1 MEVLSVIIEYI
12 PLVIVLL
19 VLLAGLITFIKD
31 KKNLKNMLLYLC
43 TEAEKI
49 YGSKTGQIKL
59 SYAWN
64 QACRAFPFLTKFL
77 TFGMF
82 SKMVDKC
89 LDNFR
94 NMVAS
99 NERVAEYVG
108 VEKENTKGEE
118 NG

>member
-1 MEVLSVIIEYI
+1 MEILSTILSYI
-12 PLVIVLL
+12 PLIIVLI
-19 VLLAGLITFIKD
+19 VLICGVIAFFKD

-43 TEAEKI
+43 TEAEKQ

-59 SYAWN
+59 AYTWSE
-64 QACRAFPFLTKFL
+64 ACKAFPYLTKFL
-77 TFGMF
+77 TFDMF

-89 LDNFR
+89 LDNFK

-108 VEKENTKGEE
+108 AEKENTKGDE
-118 NG
+118 

>member
-1 MEVLSVIIEYI
+1 MEILSTILSCI
-12 PLVIVLL
+12 PLIIVLI
-19 VLLAGLITFIKD
+19 VLICGVIAFFKD

-43 TEAEKI
+43 TEAEKQ

-59 SYAWN
+59 AYTWSE
-64 QACRAFPFLTKFL
+64 ACKAFPYLTKFL
-77 TFGMF
+77 TFDMF

-89 LDNFR
+89 LDNFK

-108 VEKENTKGEE
+108 AEKENTKGDE
-118 NG
+118 

>member
-1 MEVLSVIIEYI
+1 MEILSIILDFI
-12 PLVIVLL
+12 PLIIVLL
-19 VLLAGLITFIKD
+19 VLVCGVITFFKD
-31 KKNLKNMLLYLC
+31 KKNLKNTLLYLC
-43 TEAEKI
+43 TEAEKQ

-59 SYAWN
+59 SYTWD

-77 TFGMF
+77 TFDMF

-89 LDNFR
+89 LANFK

-108 VEKENTKGEE
+108 IEKENTKGEE
-118 NG
+118 